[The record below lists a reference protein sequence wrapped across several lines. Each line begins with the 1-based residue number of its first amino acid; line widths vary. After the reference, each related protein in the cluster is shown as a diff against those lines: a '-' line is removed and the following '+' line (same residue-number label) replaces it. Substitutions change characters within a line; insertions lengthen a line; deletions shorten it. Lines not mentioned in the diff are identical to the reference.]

1 MTWVDDFLAGKIKVI
16 ELKNEDL
23 VKL

>member
-1 MTWVDDFLAGKIKVI
+1 MTWVDDFLDGKIKVI

>member
-16 ELKNEDL
+16 ELKNEEL
-23 VKL
+23 VKI